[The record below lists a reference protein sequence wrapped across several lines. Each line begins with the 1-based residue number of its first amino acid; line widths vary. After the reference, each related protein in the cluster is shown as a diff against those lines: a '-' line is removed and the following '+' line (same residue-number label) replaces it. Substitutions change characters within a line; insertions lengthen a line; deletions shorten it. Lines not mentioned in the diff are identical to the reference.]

1 MKITKVYYSPMMNQ
15 WYITI
20 DKNIDI
26 KTTES
31 EAKLLIDRYRLEEVN
46 MFRFEAIGNIIKF

>member
-1 MKITKVYYSPMMNQ
+1 MMNQ